1 MAVQL
6 LWQWDATPT
15 NQTKESF
22 LCPGISVF
30 VSYLYQ
36 KAFAPQVIFAKLTS
50 KFIF

>member
-22 LCPGISVF
+22 LCPGISVY
-30 VSYLYQ
+30 VSYYSP
-36 KAFAPQVIFAKLTS
+36 KAFAPLLIFKKLIS
-50 KFIF
+50 NFIW